1 MQLAIYDMD
10 RTITKR
16 GTFTPFLIFAAQQRA
31 PWRLA
36 ALPLWLA
43 AMAAHKGGLI
53 ARKPLK
59 QFGLRLFLGST
70 ISPETA
76 KLLAERYAA
85 RTLAHN
91 IQPGALAQIA
101 EDRAAGRMLVMATA
115 APEFYA
121 QRIGAALGFDAV
133 IATRHRRIGRN
144 ISHRIDG
151 ENCYGPHKLAMIRAW
166 LQANGSTPIST
177 CFYSDDISDAPTL
190 NWADEAYVVN
200 AGAVLARISAGH
212 GWHSIDFQQQQL
224 SRHDDKDCE
233 ID

>member
-43 AMAAHKGGLI
+43 AMAAHKAGLI

-70 ISPETA
+70 ISAETA
-76 KLLAERYAA
+76 KLLAEPYAA
-85 RTLAHN
+85 RTMAHF

-101 EDRAAGRMLVMATA
+101 ADRAAGRMLVMATA

-133 IATRHRRIGRN
+133 IATRHKRIGDA

-151 ENCYGPHKLAMIRAW
+151 ENCYGVNKLAMIRAW
-166 LQANGSTPIST
+166 LVENGHAPDAVR
-177 CFYSDDISDAPTL
+177 FYTDDLSDAPTL
-190 NWADEAYVVN
+190 EWANEGFVVN
-200 AGAVLARISAGH
+200 ADKALAKAAAAR
-212 GWHSIDFQQQQL
+212 GWRMSIFTFPPAL
-224 SRHDDKDCE
+224 P
-233 ID
+233 